1 MYMQLKTLLTIVQH
15 EPEVI
20 GCLLLTNTL
29 KTFISFYFEF
39 YVSQIKSEMQK
50 FVKLEFPP
58 NVQTNIQRYCN
69 LPDPANILSDVSF
82 Q

>member
-1 MYMQLKTLLTIVQH
+1 MCKLCQLCKTPYIYMYMQLKTLLTIVQH

-39 YVSQIKSEMQK
+39 YVSQIQSEMRNFFK
-50 FVKLEFPP
+50 FVL
-58 NVQTNIQRYCN
+58 
-69 LPDPANILSDVSF
+69 
-82 Q
+82 